1 MGKTHMVKICSALE
15 KRLSA
20 IALVILVI
28 QPALDVLSYF
38 LEQTGSNAIS
48 TVARFLMLAAVA
60 LLGFLVSHKKKLY
73 LLFYGVVGLFW
84 VLHMANCFRIGYISL
99 FSDAANFLRILNF
112 PIFTLT
118 FITFFQRRDVRKSIY
133 LGFAIDLGEVLLFT
147 ALPWLLGHPVYT
159 YETLEVGV
167 LGWFS
172 TPSAQS
178 AVIALLVPMGLL
190 WAIRTRKYPVFLA
203 AALLGFGLMFF
214 TGTKFTFYSIFI
226 VGGAYLFLF
235 ALRWKKQFL
244 LYGLTLLV
252 ILCAAFLFR
261 HQSPMSVREQ
271 LSSNAQGEYS
281 RLVEESLKNSG
292 VDEEEIQKLQEGA
305 GEEEE
310 EEEEKKGPTPTPE
323 ERLGNLRRNIIGVYT
338 DREVYG
344 PFFENLH
351 ERFGAY
357 RVMDAYNYTVQTN
370 QLSDTRVRKAIYAQL
385 VWEEKDF
392 LTKLLGFEYS
402 DMLAGGSIYDLEN
415 DFPAVFYF
423 CGYIG
428 FGLYLLFFAYFAFI
442 LLRAFW
448 KKLKAAALSSRQ
460 QGKLGPPLV
469 WNLQVFWQALRQFL
483 TLEMGG
489 VGMTF
494 LLAIIAAQIS
504 GNVLRR
510 PNVTAYFAV
519 AAACVYFLTV
529 ELPKGQQPPEETF

>member
-1 MGKTHMVKICSALE
+1 MVKICSALE

-60 LLGFLVSHKKKLY
+60 LLGFLASHKKKLY

-235 ALRWKKQFL
+235 ALRWKKQFI

-305 GEEEE
+305 EEEE
-310 EEEEKKGPTPTPE
+310 EKEKEEEEKKGPTPTPE
-323 ERLGNLRRNIIGVYT
+323 ERLGNLRRNIIGVYI

-385 VWEEKDF
+385 VWEEKDL

-428 FGLYLLFFAYFAFI
+428 FGLYMVFLALFVVMIFWAFGQDV
-442 LLRAFW
+442 
-448 KKLKAAALSSRQ
+448 AAAWRGQ
-460 QGKLGPPLV
+460 KDKGRPKPV
-469 WNLQVFWQALRQFL
+469 RALCAFGGGVQRFL
-483 TLEMGG
+483 TVEMGA

-494 LLAIIAAQIS
+494 LLAAIAAQIS

-510 PNVTAYFAV
+510 PNVTAYFAI
-519 AAACVYFLTV
+519 AAAYLCYLTV
-529 ELPKGQQPPEETF
+529 IQRRQRGKEK

>member
-1 MGKTHMVKICSALE
+1 
-15 KRLSA
+15 
-20 IALVILVI
+20 
-28 QPALDVLSYF
+28 
-38 LEQTGSNAIS
+38 
-48 TVARFLMLAAVA
+48 MLNIGLQFFA
-60 LLGFLVSHKKKLY
+60 HKK
-73 LLFYGVVGLFW
+73 GVGSTR
-84 VLHMANCFRIGYISL
+84 NG
-99 FSDAANFLRILNF
+99 
-112 PIFTLT
+112 
-118 FITFFQRRDVRKSIY
+118 RDSEAK
-133 LGFAIDLGEVLLFT
+133 
-147 ALPWLLGHPVYT
+147 
-159 YETLEVGV
+159 
-167 LGWFS
+167 
-172 TPSAQS
+172 
-178 AVIALLVPMGLL
+178 
-190 WAIRTRKYPVFLA
+190 
-203 AALLGFGLMFF
+203 
-214 TGTKFTFYSIFI
+214 
-226 VGGAYLFLF
+226 
-235 ALRWKKQFL
+235 
-244 LYGLTLLV
+244 
-252 ILCAAFLFR
+252 
-261 HQSPMSVREQ
+261 
-271 LSSNAQGEYS
+271 
-281 RLVEESLKNSG
+281 
-292 VDEEEIQKLQEGA
+292 
-305 GEEEE
+305 
-310 EEEEKKGPTPTPE
+310 
-323 ERLGNLRRNIIGVYT
+323 RLGNLRRNIIGVYT

-385 VWEEKDF
+385 VWEEKDL

-448 KKLKAAALSSRQ
+448 KKLKAAALASRQ
-460 QGKLGPPLV
+460 QGKLGPPLM

-494 LLAIIAAQIS
+494 LLAGIAAQIS

-529 ELPKGQQPPEETF
+529 ELPKRQQPEETF

>member
-1 MGKTHMVKICSALE
+1 MVKICSALE

-60 LLGFLVSHKKKLY
+60 LLGFLASHRKKLY

-235 ALRWKKQFL
+235 ALRWKKQFI

-261 HQSPMSVREQ
+261 HQSPMSVRQQMTEY
-271 LSSNAQGEYS
+271 SQGEYG

-292 VDEEEIQKLQEGA
+292 ADEEEIQKLQDGGDERRGGERKGGREGPR
-305 GEEEE
+305 GD
-310 EEEEKKGPTPTPE
+310 PHP
-323 ERLGNLRRNIIGVYT
+323 
-338 DREVYG
+338 
-344 PFFENLH
+344 
-351 ERFGAY
+351 
-357 RVMDAYNYTVQTN
+357 
-370 QLSDTRVRKAIYAQL
+370 
-385 VWEEKDF
+385 
-392 LTKLLGFEYS
+392 
-402 DMLAGGSIYDLEN
+402 
-415 DFPAVFYF
+415 
-423 CGYIG
+423 
-428 FGLYLLFFAYFAFI
+428 
-442 LLRAFW
+442 
-448 KKLKAAALSSRQ
+448 
-460 QGKLGPPLV
+460 
-469 WNLQVFWQALRQFL
+469 
-483 TLEMGG
+483 
-489 VGMTF
+489 
-494 LLAIIAAQIS
+494 
-504 GNVLRR
+504 
-510 PNVTAYFAV
+510 
-519 AAACVYFLTV
+519 
-529 ELPKGQQPPEETF
+529 